1 MELQEYIGSISNKED
16 FIKFIEKLK
25 YDNLFNYNEWE
36 NNDISSYLE
45 GICSWV
51 EDMDAYYENMK
62 IKKPINIDWNFIAM
76 LFYIGKIYE

>member
-25 YDNLFNYNEWE
+25 YDNSFNYNEWE

-51 EDMDAYYENMK
+51 EDMDSYYKNMK